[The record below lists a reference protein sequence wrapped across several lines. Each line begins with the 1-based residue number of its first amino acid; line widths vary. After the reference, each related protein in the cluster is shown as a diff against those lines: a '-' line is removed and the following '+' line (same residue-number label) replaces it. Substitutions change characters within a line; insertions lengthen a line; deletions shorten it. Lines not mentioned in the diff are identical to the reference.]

1 MILTVTLN
9 AAIDRTVAVPS
20 FRLGNRHRAT
30 EARSS
35 AGGKGI
41 NVARALKLLGRP
53 VIATGL
59 AGGQN
64 GSRILERLSQEQIL
78 HDFTMIGGES
88 RINLAVVDPTT
99 GEQTEINER
108 GPTVSA
114 EEAERFVDRL
124 VYLAD
129 GASLCALSG
138 SLPPGLPDDMYARL
152 IEALRSSGVD
162 VLFDTDGELMRQGL
176 SALPDVVCP
185 NVIEAEEAAG
195 FEFADAEDTA
205 AGLRS
210 LLEMG
215 AKEAIITSPS
225 GCAAVVGEGVDRRRY
240 DVSIESLEPVS
251 STGSGDCFLAGYAAA
266 RYEGGSPAECL
277 AMGVACGAES
287 TQHLGAGNLD
297 RRAAERL
304 VGEVE
309 VVEASLALGV
319 G

>member
-64 GSRILERLSQEQIL
+64 GLRILERLSQEQIL
-78 HDFTMIGGES
+78 HDFTTIGGES

-99 GEQTEINER
+99 NEQTEINER
-108 GPTVSA
+108 GPVVSA

-124 VYLAD
+124 VYLAE
-129 GASLCALSG
+129 GASLGVLSG
-138 SLPPGLPDDMYARL
+138 SLPPGLPDDTYARL
-152 IEALRSSGVD
+152 IEALRSAGVD

-176 SALPDVVCP
+176 PALPDVVCP

-205 AGLRS
+205 AGLQS

-225 GCAAVVGEGVDRRRY
+225 GCAAVVGEGVERRRY
-240 DVSIESLEPVS
+240 DVSIGSLEPVS

-266 RYEGGSPAECL
+266 RYEGGSPADCL

-304 VGEVE
+304 VSEVE
-309 VVEASLALGV
+309 VVEAPLALEV